1 MTTKKE
7 TRDYW
12 LLTRYDV
19 MIVEK
24 KSKLIYPGK
33 EGVIL
38 SGQLQLLS
46 PVEAAKDSWNVCV
59 KQSAKIW
66 NVFAWKMS
74 WNVIQNVIQAYHV
87 ATSRFNW
94 ISYCFMMKI
103 WFPLIRKAYIWF
115 CTTFI
120 FLDVLEIN
128 SFWMA
133 LSFLF
138 VLFFICYFW
147 RNARHWYN
155 SLIRTCFSYFA

>member
-46 PVEAAKDSWNVCV
+46 PVEAAKDS
-59 KQSAKIW
+59 
-66 NVFAWKMS
+66 
-74 WNVIQNVIQAYHV
+74 
-87 ATSRFNW
+87 
-94 ISYCFMMKI
+94 
-103 WFPLIRKAYIWF
+103 
-115 CTTFI
+115 
-120 FLDVLEIN
+120 
-128 SFWMA
+128 
-133 LSFLF
+133 
-138 VLFFICYFW
+138 
-147 RNARHWYN
+147 
-155 SLIRTCFSYFA
+155 